1 VQEYFGQAVG
11 QVKKVDL
18 SYGPGGVSR
27 GTANVTFHHADGAS
41 KAFSNLNGLLIDGK
55 PVKVR
60 LIRYE

>member
-1 VQEYFGQAVG
+1 
-11 QVKKVDL
+11 VKRVEI

-27 GTANVTFHHADGAS
+27 GIANVYFQYADGAS

-60 LIRYE
+60 VTETLRMPSVS